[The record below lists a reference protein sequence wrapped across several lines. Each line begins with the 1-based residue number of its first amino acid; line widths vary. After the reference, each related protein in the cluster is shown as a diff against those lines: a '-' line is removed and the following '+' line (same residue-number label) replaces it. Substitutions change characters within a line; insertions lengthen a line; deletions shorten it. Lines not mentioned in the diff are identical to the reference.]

1 MRAVP
6 TWILIA
12 DGGQAY
18 VVERKSAAAGLK
30 KVPGLKFNG
39 PRKMSR
45 ELGTDKPGRTFS
57 SVGSKRAA
65 YDDDKRLAREAEEKF
80 LKSMVTKLEE
90 GHKAGAFERLVLAA
104 PPRVLGVLRKQL
116 PSRLA
121 KSVWGEIHADLV
133 KADLDEITRQF
144 DDMKRP

>member
-1 MRAVP
+1 MRAIP

-18 VVERKSAAAGLK
+18 VVERKSVAAGLK
-30 KVPGLKFNG
+30 KVPGLKFDG

-45 ELGTDKPGRTFS
+45 ELGTDKPGRAFS
-57 SVGSKRAA
+57 SVGTNRAA
-65 YDDDKRLAREAEEKF
+65 YGDDKRLAREAEEEF
-80 LKSMVTKLEE
+80 LKSMVAKLEE

-121 KSVWGEIHADLV
+121 KALWGEIHADLV
-133 KADLDEITRQF
+133 KADLQEVARQL
-144 DDMKRP
+144 DDMKR

>member
-30 KVPGLKFNG
+30 KVPGLKFDG
-39 PRKMSR
+39 PRKLSR
-45 ELGTDKPGRTFS
+45 EIGTDKPGRAFS
-57 SVGSKRAA
+57 SVGTNRAA

-80 LKSMVTKLEE
+80 LKSMVAKLDQ
-90 GHKAGAFERLVLAA
+90 GLKDGAFERLVLAA

-116 PSRLA
+116 SPRLA
-121 KSVWGEIHADLV
+121 KTVWGEIRADLV
-133 KADLDEITRQF
+133 KSDLDEVARQF
-144 DDMKRP
+144 DEMKR